1 MLMKPRIKVRMLF
14 KVIEVTMK
22 MQAKK
27 NQLNPKKRKWYPQT
41 LIGMTMLDRKI
52 QLIHLTLKKRKR
64 LVEIL
69 LSPTHCITNLEI

>member
-27 NQLNPKKRKWYPQT
+27 TQLNPKKRKWYPQT
-41 LIGMTMLDRKI
+41 FIGIVMLASKI
-52 QLIHLTLKKRKR
+52 QLIHLTLKKR
-64 LVEIL
+64 ETCSDL
-69 LSPTHCITNLEI
+69 LFLPLTVSLT